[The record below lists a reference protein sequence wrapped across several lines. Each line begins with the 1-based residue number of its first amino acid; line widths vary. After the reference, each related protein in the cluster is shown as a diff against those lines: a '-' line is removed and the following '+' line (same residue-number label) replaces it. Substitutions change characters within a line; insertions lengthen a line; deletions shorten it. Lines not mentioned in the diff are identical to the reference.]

1 MSDPEPPKK
10 TVETTRSESS
20 QNELVKDRVTN
31 KNINYEDNPLLYF
44 LPPVTNTFMLW
55 GESTA
60 IVLFVVLLFFAIIML
75 YIYMNINNYQNNINL
90 MANAYLFG
98 YVPQDKF
105 VQYIK
110 NTQYEAI
117 SAAMDNIQTNT
128 QNININA
135 NRLDDNTTRLSRQI
149 SNNVTNESSV
159 KTNKIGNQTKGM
171 IDNVLTGIQKALEN
185 FNFSRYV
192 NGNTVTTTQS
202 PLKTPAPPSS

>member
-1 MSDPEPPKK
+1 
-10 TVETTRSESS
+10 
-20 QNELVKDRVTN
+20 
-31 KNINYEDNPLLYF
+31 
-44 LPPVTNTFMLW
+44 
-55 GESTA
+55 
-60 IVLFVVLLFFAIIML
+60 
-75 YIYMNINNYQNNINL
+75 MNINNYQNNINL

-202 PLKTPAPPSS
+202 PLKTPVPPSS